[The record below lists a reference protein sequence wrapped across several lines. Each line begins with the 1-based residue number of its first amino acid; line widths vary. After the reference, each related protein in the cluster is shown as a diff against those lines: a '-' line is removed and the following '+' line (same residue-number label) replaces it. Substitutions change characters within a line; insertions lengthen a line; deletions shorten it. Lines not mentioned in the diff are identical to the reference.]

1 MAEKQILTDDNIE
14 RDVKNILENPA
25 NLSRFE
31 YRRSI
36 VPVCVFS
43 ALLLVAMLVF
53 QKYYKLVLYHSIS
66 CGRSYP
72 PEKQYKKGIA

>member
-1 MAEKQILTDDNIE
+1 MAKKQILTDDNIE
-14 RDVKNILENPA
+14 RDIKNILENPA

-43 ALLLVAMLVF
+43 TLLLVAMLVS
-53 QKYYKLVLYHSIS
+53 KNIISLYFLLRWSLS
-66 CGRSYP
+66 
-72 PEKQYKKGIA
+72 